1 MSNRSTLFRI
11 KKPSFLKTNSTETLN
26 QSSYVLSNATE
37 SVSRI
42 FECIPPPKLI
52 LLNRPGMTYKDKLD
66 LSLWPVIDSQW
77 SYIQQSNNLKLT
89 ELSLKNNF
97 DITDATL
104 IEIGSMQYATLQSIN
119 LEGCNS
125 LLLRMA

>member
-1 MSNRSTLFRI
+1 MVVVLGDQLASNRSTLFRI
-11 KKPSFLKTNSTETLN
+11 KSYLFETNSTETLN

-42 FECIPPPKLI
+42 FECIPPPKLL
-52 LLNRPGMTYKDKLD
+52 LLNRPGMTYKEKLD

-77 SYIQQSNNLKLT
+77 RYIQQSNNSQLT

-104 IEIGSMQYATLQSIN
+104 KEIGSTQYTTLKALI
-119 LEGCNS
+119 
-125 LLLRMA
+125 